1 MQRYRCTLMPK
12 PRKLSISQSLLAL
25 ILVAITTLSYPLTAA
40 ETNDGN
46 WRIVNYWSEWCAP
59 CRIEIPM
66 FNGLSARLA
75 NSNVIIVGVN
85 FDEDPREL
93 TLEIANEMGIEFTVL
108 RQETI
113 DLLEMKPPDVLPTT
127 YLLSPSNEVMAKL
140 IGMQSEQDILEALS
154 LQGLTV
160 LTD

>member
-25 ILVAITTLSYPLTAA
+25 ILIAITTLSYPLTAA

-66 FNGLSARLA
+66 FNDLSARLA

-113 DLLEMKPPDVLPTT
+113 DLLGMKPPDVLPTT

>member
-25 ILVAITTLSYPLTAA
+25 ILIAITTLSYPLTAA

-66 FNGLSARLA
+66 FNDLSARLA

-93 TLEIANEMGIEFTVL
+93 TLEIADEMGIEFTVL

-113 DLLEMKPPDVLPTT
+113 DLLGMKPPDVLPTT

>member
-12 PRKLSISQSLLAL
+12 PRELSISQSLLAL

-66 FNGLSARLA
+66 FNDLSARLA

-113 DLLEMKPPDVLPTT
+113 DLLGMKPPDVLPTT

>member
-1 MQRYRCTLMPK
+1 MPK
-12 PRKLSISQSLLAL
+12 PRKPSVSQSLLAL
-25 ILVAITTLSYPLTAA
+25 IFAGMTTLSYPLTAA
-40 ETNDGN
+40 ETDEGN

-59 CRIEIPM
+59 CRVEIPM
-66 FNGLSARLA
+66 FNELSARLA

-93 TLEIANEMGIEFTVL
+93 TLEIADEMGIEFTVL
-108 RQETI
+108 SQETV
-113 DLLEMKPPDVLPTT
+113 DLLGMKPPDVLPTT

-154 LQGLTV
+154 L
-160 LTD
+160 

>member
-12 PRKLSISQSLLAL
+12 PRELSISQSLLAL

-66 FNGLSARLA
+66 FNNLSARLA

-93 TLEIANEMGIEFTVL
+93 TLEIADEMGIEFTVL

-113 DLLEMKPPDVLPTT
+113 DLLGMKPPDVLPTT

-160 LTD
+160 LPD